1 MFTKIHRLSPE
12 VLILLSFAFVIL
24 AGALLLMLP
33 FATYAPG
40 CADFRDTLFTAV
52 SATCVVGLVV
62 KDTATT
68 WTWFGQ
74 AVILILIQIGG
85 MGFITVTI
93 LFAMISGRK
102 IGLFHRIL
110 MKSSISAS
118 QIGGIIRLTGFI
130 LKAVLAIEGIAA
142 IAMMP
147 FFIRNFGLKGIWYGV
162 FHSVS
167 AFCNAGFD
175 LFGTRENY
183 SSLTTC
189 AFDPLINIVI
199 MLLII
204 IGGIG
209 FLTWDDVIKHKFR
222 FRKYH
227 LQSKLAIITS
237 AVLIIGPTIFYFLYE
252 FSRPTW
258 SGLTTSQKFLAS
270 LFQAVTPR
278 TAGFN
283 TVDLSSMSPLSR
295 SLMMILMLIG
305 GSPGS
310 TAGGL
315 KTTTIAV
322 LFLGMIASFAKKEN
336 IEIFGRRIT
345 DSTVRYA
352 STIFLMYVTLFALGG
367 FIISAADHVSLGRSF
382 FETSSAIGTVGLTLG
397 VTPKLGMVSR
407 TVLVIL
413 MYLGRVGPLTL
424 VYASHA
430 SRVQNISKM
439 PVENINVG

>member
-12 VLILLSFAFVIL
+12 ILILLSFALVIL
-24 AGALLLMLP
+24 TGALLLMLP

-52 SATCVVGLVV
+52 SATCVVGLIV

-74 AVILILIQIGG
+74 AVILTMIQIGG

-93 LFAMISGRK
+93 LFAIISGRK

-110 MKSSISAS
+110 MKNSISAP

-130 LKAVLAIEGIAA
+130 LKAVLVIEAIAA
-142 IAMMP
+142 VLMMP
-147 FFIRNFGLKGIWYGV
+147 FFISNFGLKGIWYAI
-162 FHSVS
+162 FHSIS

-189 AFDPLINIVI
+189 AFDPVINIVI

-209 FLTWDDVIKHKFR
+209 FLTWDDVMKHKLK

-227 LQSKLAIITS
+227 LQSKLAILTS
-237 AVLIIGPTIFYFLYE
+237 ALLIILPAIFYFCYE
-252 FSRPTW
+252 FTRTTW
-258 SGLTTSQKFLAS
+258 GDLTLSERIYAS
-270 LFQAVTPR
+270 IFQAVTPR

-283 TVDLSSMSPLSR
+283 TVDLSAMTPVSR
-295 SLMMILMLIG
+295 AIMMVLMLIG

-322 LFLGMIASFAKKEN
+322 LLLGMIASFAKKEN
-336 IEIFGRRIT
+336 IEILGRRIT

-352 STIFLMYVTLFALGG
+352 STIFLMYVTLFSVGG
-367 FIISAADHVSLGRSF
+367 CIISVADHVSLSRSL
-382 FETSSAIGTVGLTLG
+382 FESASAIGTVGLTLG
-397 VTPKLGMVSR
+397 LTPGLGMVSR

>member
-12 VLILLSFAFVIL
+12 ILILLSFAFVIL

-62 KDTATT
+62 RDTATT

-74 AVILILIQIGG
+74 AVILTMIQIGG

-93 LFAMISGRK
+93 LFAIISGRK

-110 MKSSISAS
+110 MKNSISAP

-130 LKAVLAIEGIAA
+130 LKAVLVIEGIAA
-142 IAMMP
+142 ALMMP
-147 FFIRNFGLKGIWYGV
+147 FFISNFGLKGIWYAI

-189 AFDPLINIVI
+189 AFDPVINIVI

-209 FLTWDDVIKHKFR
+209 FLTWDDVMKHKLK

-227 LQSKLAIITS
+227 LQSKLAILTS
-237 AVLIIGPTIFYFLYE
+237 ALLIILPAVFYFCYE
-252 FSRPTW
+252 FTRTTW
-258 SGLTTSQKFLAS
+258 SDLTLSERIYAS

-283 TVDLSSMSPLSR
+283 TVDLSAMTPVSR
-295 SLMMILMLIG
+295 AIMMVLMLIG

-322 LFLGMIASFAKKEN
+322 LLLGMIASFAKKEN
-336 IEIFGRRIT
+336 IEILGRRIT

-352 STIFLMYVTLFALGG
+352 STIFLMYVTLFSLGG
-367 FIISAADHVSLGRSF
+367 CIISVADHVSLSRSL
-382 FETSSAIGTVGLTLG
+382 FESASAIGTVGLTLG
-397 VTPKLGMVSR
+397 LTPGLGMVSR